1 MRTGPKPPRSIDRI
15 AQPDRDRYTVPRT
28 VQDIIPVK
36 RIWEDG
42 IFQVGQARFS
52 RTYRFTD
59 INYQVSGEAER
70 EALQKK
76 YQAFLNSLD
85 AGIQAKITIMNRCR
99 NRAQFERDILHARK
113 GDRLDEYRE
122 EFDSVLLRQSGG
134 GTGIIQELYLT
145 VTVLRKTVEEA
156 RSAFTRISAGLKQG
170 FAGLGSSCTGL
181 DAAERCRCIHDF
193 YRFDEETIYQF
204 NFQDMRRRGRDFR
217 DYICPDSAEQHSDYL
232 MLGGKYVRV
241 LFLKDLPSTVK
252 DDILYDFTELNR
264 KLVLTIDL
272 VPISTDSAV
281 KYAEKKAMGV
291 DTNIA
296 AWQQRQ
302 IKNNIISSLIPY
314 SMEKERDESRYVMD
328 QLKSQDQ
335 KMFLFSITIVHAADS
350 LEQLDSD
357 TESLIAAAQGRG
369 CQMSIL
375 RYQQMDALNS
385 ALPYG
390 VRRINILRTVSTR
403 EAAIFV
409 PFRAQEV
416 QERGGLWLG
425 ANALSGNLI
434 IANLDNLKNQ
444 SAMVLGV
451 PGSGK
456 SMLAK
461 NIFEQIAL
469 FTDDDILI
477 CDPEGEYGVLAQK
490 FGGEVIRFTP
500 KAKNYL
506 NAMDLEE
513 GYGDDGNDIA
523 EKADFVM
530 SLFEGTNRYGSSIDW
545 PKAQSIIPRCVWA
558 VYDEHRNHGG
568 PTPTLIVLREK
579 LLQQPEPEAQD
590 LALILERRCKY
601 QDIFA
606 HETNVNIE
614 NRIIVFDISET
625 GEQLMPDAA
634 KVVTDQIRNRVA
646 RNRKMGKRT
655 HVFSDEFQVMFAD
668 EHSAEFFAAAWRQFR
683 KRGGWPIAITQNVSV
698 VLEDTRFTSMLSNS
712 ECVIMLSQAEV
723 DRDELGRK
731 LHISPDQLEY
741 VKDAE
746 PGHGLIKYGSSLI
759 PFVNEFPE
767 DTELY
772 RLMTTKFGEGMM
784 GGDGTI

>member
-1 MRTGPKPPRSIDRI
+1 MVPKQSLSVDRI
-15 AQPDRDRYTVPRT
+15 ARPDKERYSVPKT

-36 RIWEDG
+36 RIWENG

-52 RTYRFTD
+52 KTYRFTD

-76 YQAFLNSLD
+76 YQSLLNSLD

-99 NRAQFERDILHARK
+99 NRIQFERDVLHERK

-122 EFDSVLLRQSGG
+122 EFDGVLLKQSGG

-156 RSAFTRISAGLKQG
+156 RSAFTRISVGLKQG
-170 FAGLGSSCTGL
+170 FASLGSSCTDL

-204 NFQDMRRRGRDFR
+204 DFQDMLRRGRDFR

-241 LFLKDLPSTVK
+241 LFLKDISSSVK

-272 VPISTDSAV
+272 VPISSDSAV

-296 AWQQRQ
+296 TWQQRQ

-314 SMEKERDESRYVMD
+314 SMEKERDETRYILD
-328 QLKSQDQ
+328 QIKSQDQ
-335 KMFLFSITIVHAADS
+335 KMFLFSITIVHEADS
-350 LEQLDSD
+350 LDQLDSD
-357 TESLIAAAQGRG
+357 TDSLIAAAQGRG
-369 CQMSIL
+369 CQLSIL

-390 VRRINILRTVSTR
+390 VRRINILRTVSTK

-425 ANALSGNLI
+425 NNALSGNLI

-444 SAMVLGV
+444 SAMVLGI

-461 NIFEQIAL
+461 VILDQITL
-469 FTDDDILI
+469 FADDDILI
-477 CDPEGEYGVLAQK
+477 CDPEGEYGFITKVY
-490 FGGEVIRFTP
+490 GGEVIRFAP

-513 GYGDDGNDIA
+513 GYGEDGNDVQA
-523 EKADFVM
+523 KADFVL
-530 SLFEGTNRYGSSIDW
+530 SLFEGADRYGTSIDW

-558 VYDEHRNHGG
+558 VYDEYRNHGG

-579 LLQQPEPEAQD
+579 LLQQPEPEAQN
-590 LALILERRCKY
+590 LALILERHCKY

-606 HETNVNIE
+606 HETNVNID

-625 GEQLMPDAA
+625 GEQMMPDAA

-655 HVFSDEFQVMFAD
+655 HVIIDEFQVMFSDEYSAD
-668 EHSAEFFAAAWRQFR
+668 FFAAAWRQFR

-698 VLEDTRFTSMLSNS
+698 VLDDTRFTSMLSNS
-712 ECVIMLSQAEV
+712 ECVVMLNQADV
-723 DRDELGRK
+723 DRDELGSR

-741 VKDAE
+741 VKDVA

-759 PFVNEFPE
+759 PFVNEFPK
-767 DTELY
+767 DTKLY
-772 RLMTTKFGEGMM
+772 KLMTTKFGEGMI